1 MLTSARLENVARAVV
16 AVKGWHSVEKTE
28 INRNY
33 QKSDLHQII
42 RILKNYGFL
51 REPQMELF
59 KVKRRRPRK
68 TAPAS
73 PSVNPTEPAD
83 TLPQPETQ
91 VTVSIP
97 AAPAKEAPK
106 EATRELSGPEQHAP
120 EGG

>member
-59 KVKRRRPRK
+59 KVKYD
-68 TAPAS
+68 AS
-73 PSVNPTEPAD
+73 GNQLGSAVVVTRWGGA
-83 TLPQPETQ
+83 LP
-91 VTVSIP
+91 
-97 AAPAKEAPK
+97 PAKY
-106 EATRELSGPEQHAP
+106 
-120 EGG
+120 